1 MGDNNSEEVSGG
13 GNSSEVEFVFFV
25 VFLLLVDDIVKYNGL
40 EVISDS
46 VFNGED
52 IIFFV
57 FEFEIVIEK
66 KEKVSGDLEE
76 GEIE

>member
-13 GNSSEVEFVFFV
+13 GNNSEVEFVFFV
-25 VFLLLVDDIVKYNGL
+25 LLVDDIVKYNGL